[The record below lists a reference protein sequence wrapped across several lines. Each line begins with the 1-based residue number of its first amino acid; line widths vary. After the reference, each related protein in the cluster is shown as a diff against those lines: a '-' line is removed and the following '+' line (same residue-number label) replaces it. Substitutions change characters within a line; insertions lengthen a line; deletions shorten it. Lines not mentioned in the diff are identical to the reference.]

1 MEEKEMTLKV
11 IDISSYQSAAA
22 VNTPG
27 TDAVIVK
34 VSQGTGYINPNC
46 DSQYQEAKRQG
57 KLLGLYHYLNGVGA
71 KAEAKFFV
79 DNSTGYWKNDP
90 VTLWADWEG
99 GDNGAWGNGAYV
111 AEFIAEVNRLVG
123 VACCGIYTG
132 VDGIS
137 QSGSYLAATTPL
149 WFAGYPDLR
158 DSWDAP
164 DFMYSIK
171 PWETLTMW
179 QFTDSQG
186 KLDRSIFYGDANTWN
201 KLSVKPNGGSKPAP
215 APKPQ
220 PAPSTAS
227 YSTSGK
233 NLETMAGD
241 VQSGK
246 VGDGPTREKVLG
258 GYYTGVQAI
267 INERAKVIDGN
278 TSHSI
283 LADETKKG
291 RYGDGDTRKHMLG
304 TYYQAVQDIIN
315 GGSQPVS
322 NPEYVTVE
330 AGDSVSS
337 IAQQFGVSV
346 DNIIRLNSLE
356 NPDLIYVGQR
366 LRIK

>member
-1 MEEKEMTLKV
+1 MEDKKMTLNV
-11 IDISSYQSAAA
+11 IDISSYQTSDA

-34 VSQGTGYINPNC
+34 VSQGTSYINPQC

-79 DNSTGYWKNDP
+79 DNSTGYWKNDL

-99 GDNGAWGNGAYV
+99 GDNSAWGNGAYV

-137 QSGSYLAATTPL
+137 QSGGYLAATTPL

-179 QFTDSQG
+179 QFTDSEG
-186 KLDRSIFYGDANTWN
+186 RLDRSIFYGDATTWS
-201 KLSVKPNGGSKPAP
+201 KLSVKATSIVIPT
-215 APKPQ
+215 PKPQ
-220 PAPSTAS
+220 PVPPTKA

-233 NLETMAGD
+233 NLETIAGD

-246 VGDGPTREKVLG
+246 VGDGATREQVLG

-267 INERAKVIDGN
+267 VNERAKVIDGN

-291 RYGDGDTRKHMLG
+291 FYGDGDTRKHMLG
-304 TYYQAVQDIIN
+304 NYYQVVQDIIN

-322 NPEYVTVE
+322 NHEYVTVE

-337 IAQQFGVSV
+337 VAQQFGVSV
-346 DNIIRLNSLE
+346 SDIINLNGLS
-356 NPDLIYVGQR
+356 NPDLIYVGQS

>member
-1 MEEKEMTLKV
+1 MTLNV
-11 IDISSYQSAAA
+11 IDISSYQTSDA

-34 VSQGTGYINPNC
+34 VSQGTGYINPQC
-46 DSQYQEAKRQG
+46 DSQYQEAKLQG
-57 KLLGLYHYLNGVGA
+57 KLLGLYHYLNGAGA
-71 KAEAKFFV
+71 KDEAKFFV

-137 QSGSYLAATTPL
+137 QSGGYLAATTPL

-171 PWETLTMW
+171 PWEALTMW

-186 KLDRSIFYGDANTWN
+186 TLDRSIFYGDADTWI
-201 KLSVKPNGGSKPAP
+201 KLSVKPNGGSTPTPAP
-215 APKPQ
+215 APQPQ
-220 PAPSTAS
+220 AGYSPAGKSLEHIAS
-227 YSTSGK
+227 
-233 NLETMAGD
+233 D
-241 VQSGK
+241 VEFGL
-246 VGDGPTREKVLG
+246 VGDGDKRKSALTHL
-258 GYYTGVQAI
+258 YNGVQAI
-267 INERAKVIDGN
+267 VNQRSGLLSATDAHK
-278 TSHSI
+278 I
-283 LADETKKG
+283 LADETLTG
-291 RYGDGDTRKHMLG
+291 AYGDGDLRKVMLG
-304 TYYQAVQDIIN
+304 SYYQVVQDIIN
-315 GGSQPVS
+315 GVPQ
-322 NPEYVTVE
+322 PEYVTVE
-330 AGDSVSS
+330 EGDTISS

-346 DNIIRLNSLE
+346 DDIINLNGLP
-356 NPDLIYVGQR
+356 NPDLIYVGQK

>member
-1 MEEKEMTLKV
+1 MTLKV
-11 IDISSYQSAAA
+11 IDISSYQTSDA

-34 VSQGTGYINPNC
+34 VSQGTDYINPNC
-46 DSQYQEAKRQG
+46 DSQYQEAKLQG
-57 KLLGLYHYLNGVGA
+57 KLLGLYHYLNGVDA

-132 VDGIS
+132 VDGVN
-137 QSGSYLAATTPL
+137 QTGSYLATTAPL

-186 KLDRSIFYGDANTWN
+186 RLDRSIFYGDADTWI
-201 KLSVKPNGGSKPAP
+201 KLSVKPNGSSAPTPSPTPTSQVGYSPAG
-215 APKPQ
+215 K
-220 PAPSTAS
+220 SLENIAS
-227 YSTSGK
+227 
-233 NLETMAGD
+233 D
-241 VQSGK
+241 VEFGI
-246 VGDGPTREKVLG
+246 VGDADERKNALTHL
-258 GYYTGVQAI
+258 YNGVQAI
-267 INERAKVIDGN
+267 VNQRAGLLSATD
-278 TSHSI
+278 THRI
-283 LADETKKG
+283 LADETLTG
-291 RYGDGDTRKHMLG
+291 AYGNGDLRKVMLG
-304 TYYQAVQDIIN
+304 SYYQVVQDIID
-315 GGSQPVS
+315 GVPQ
-322 NPEYVTVE
+322 PEYVTVE
-330 AGDSVSS
+330 DGDSVSS
-337 IAQQFGVSV
+337 VAQQFGVSV
-346 DNIIRLNSLE
+346 DDIINLNGLS
-356 NPDLIYVGQR
+356 NPDLIYVGQK